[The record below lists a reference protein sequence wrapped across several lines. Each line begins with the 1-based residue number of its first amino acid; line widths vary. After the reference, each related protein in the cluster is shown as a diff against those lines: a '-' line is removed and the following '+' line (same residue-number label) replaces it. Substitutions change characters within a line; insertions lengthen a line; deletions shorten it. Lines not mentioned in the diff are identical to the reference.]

1 MKIRRAKS
9 ADKEE
14 ILSFCTDTF
23 SWGDYIDQV
32 WDYWFSDKSGRL
44 FVVEDGDERI
54 AMSHV
59 AICPGSRSAWLEGVR
74 VHPEYRRSRIA
85 TELLERMLAYAGR
98 RGARQAS
105 AIVSSENAPS
115 QRMMEKNG
123 FSAVSRWAYYST
135 DQEFGR
141 QKTRA
146 RLATLAD
153 LGGIW
158 EYLQESQIYRL
169 SAGTYVR
176 GWHWYALDK
185 KALRGLIREK
195 SVAVT
200 GDVDGVAVINAR
212 GYWKRNDVLQI
223 VYLDSASKK
232 SLQDLLAFAT
242 NMYGSGSSYEHMHV
256 VCHDSKSITSMLK
269 SFKKEEDSEL
279 FLLYRKEFT
288 Q

>member
-9 ADKEE
+9 SDKEE

-32 WDYWFSDKSGRL
+32 WDYWFSDKNGRL
-44 FVVEDGDERI
+44 FVVEDGDKKI
-54 AMSHV
+54 GMSHV
-59 AICPGSRSAWLEGVR
+59 AICPGRRSAWLEGVR
-74 VHPEYRRSRIA
+74 VRPEYRRSRIA
-85 TELLERMLAYAGR
+85 TELLERMLAYAAR
-98 RGARQAS
+98 HGARQAS

-123 FSAVSRWAYYST
+123 FSAVSMWVYYST
-135 DQEFGR
+135 DQEFGL
-141 QKTRA
+141 QKTGA

-153 LGGIW
+153 LGRIW
-158 EYLQESQIYRL
+158 EYLQKSQIYRL
-169 SAGTYVR
+169 SAGMYVR
-176 GWHWYALDK
+176 SWHWYPLDR
-185 KALRGLIREK
+185 KALRELIKEK

-232 SLQDLLAFAT
+232 SLRDLIAFAA
-242 NMYGSGSSYEHMHV
+242 NMYNDGTYEHMHV
-256 VCHDSKSITSMLK
+256 VCYDSKSITSMLK